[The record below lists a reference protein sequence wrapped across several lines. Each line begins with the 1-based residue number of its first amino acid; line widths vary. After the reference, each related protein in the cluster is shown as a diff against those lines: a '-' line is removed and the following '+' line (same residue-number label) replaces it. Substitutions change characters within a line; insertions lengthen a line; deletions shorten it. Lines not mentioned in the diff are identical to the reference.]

1 MDDREVFRIGPPN
14 AANRAE
20 FADAVGGAQSRYAVV
35 TSVAIGS
42 VGSVEFIATSNPSK
56 VSVRGDGIVDR
67 KREVPGN
74 TEDVP
79 YANVMQAREN
89 VLDDGLGHCSFP
101 PIDAVDQ
108 SLGWRG
114 SRWRTV
120 PARHMALRGR
130 VS

>member
-1 MDDREVFRIGPPN
+1 MG
-14 AANRAE
+14 
-20 FADAVGGAQSRYAVV
+20 

-42 VGSVEFIATSNPSK
+42 VGGVEFIATSNPSK

-67 KREVPGN
+67 KQEVPGN
-74 TEDVP
+74 HGDVP
-79 YANVMQAREN
+79 YSKGIQARES
-89 VLDDGLGHCSFP
+89 VLDDGLGHCLFP

-114 SRWRTV
+114 SQWRTA

-130 VS
+130 ARCRLVMQEITELLHSGATPLALIF